1 MTMMNIGAPES
12 WKGSLT
18 SGRQNWKQACRD
30 EDNDDHETYH
40 YQNEDGVAASSPSDE
55 KIVTCRG
62 NLIVPVGEAKALR
75 HVLDD
80 LEDHFGHQRDDP
92 NVRFNLNELRHDQN
106 DSLCGDLSFD
116 YLIDG
121 EVCSLDYIGIDVCID
136 LTPKRIIHTDND
148 YGGNAFEDYG
158 KSWAYVYVPELT
170 MDKIKSYVKAGTG
183 WDASDEG
190 TVYDANR
197 NLVAIETQMQQ
208 GPRPEPSFWEASN
221 PSKVG
226 EDVQFSRIG
235 SVQHVGS
242 QPSQQGTHRGVAFFT
257 VSLEASGSSQDRMAS
272 LTFTLISVR
281 TWECTNLIA
290 PIVHSPRK

>member
-1 MTMMNIGAPES
+1 MMNIGAPES

-40 YQNEDGVAASSPSDE
+40 YQNEDGEAASSPSDE

-92 NVRFNLNELRHDQN
+92 NV
-106 DSLCGDLSFD
+106 
-116 YLIDG
+116 
-121 EVCSLDYIGIDVCID
+121 SLDYIGIDVCID

-208 GPRPEPSFWEASN
+208 GPRPEPSFWVASN

-226 EDVQFSRIG
+226 EDVQFSRVG

-242 QPSQQGTHRGVAFFT
+242 QPSQQETHRGVAFFT

-281 TWECTNLIA
+281 TWESTNLIA